1 MTPQHKFSILMAGI
15 LSCLILASAI
25 GYWLKRTV
33 TGDKAIKI
41 VDNLI
46 ARTHAWWGM
55 VFVLALAFYTGKTS
69 TLILFG
75 LLSFFALREF
85 ITLTPTKSADNN
97 ALSLCFFLLVPL
109 QYYLISISWYG
120 LFAIL
125 IPVYAFLLLPA
136 ISVLNQDIEQFLERT
151 AKIQWGLMITVY
163 CISHAPALLM
173 LEITGYHGQSALMLF
188 YLMLVAQMSDVF
200 QYVFGML
207 FGKTKVAPVVS
218 PNKTIEGLIGGGL
231 CATLLGTSMWW
242 ITPFT
247 PLQSAG
253 MSFVIVAMGFLGG
266 LVMSAI
272 KRSMGTKDWGTLIK
286 GHGGV
291 LDRMDSICF
300 AAPVFFHLTRY
311 YFT

>member
-1 MTPQHKFSILMAGI
+1 MNPQHKFLVLITGI
-15 LSCLILASAI
+15 LACLILASAT
-25 GYWLKRTV
+25 GYWLKRKV
-33 TGDKAIKI
+33 TSTSATKI
-41 VDNLI
+41 VDNLV
-46 ARTHAWWGM
+46 ARTHAWWVM
-55 VFVLALAFYTGKTS
+55 VGVLALAFYAGKSS
-69 TLILFG
+69 TLVLFT

-85 ITLTPTKSADNN
+85 ITLTPTKPADHN
-97 ALSLCFFLLVPL
+97 ALSLCFFLLAPL
-109 QYYLISISWYG
+109 QYYLIGISWYG

-136 ISVLNQDIEQFLERT
+136 VSVLNQDTEQFLERN
-151 AKIQWGLMITVY
+151 AKIQWGLMVTVY

-173 LEITGYHGQSALMLF
+173 LEIPGYSGQGPLLLF
-188 YLMLVAQMSDVF
+188 YLMLIAQMSDVL
-200 QYVFGML
+200 QYVFGTL
-207 FGKTKVAPVVS
+207 LGKRKIAPVVS
-218 PNKTIEGLIGGGL
+218 PNKTVEGLVGGGL
-231 CATLLGTSMWW
+231 CATLLGAGMWW

-253 MSFVIVAMGFLGG
+253 MAFVIVIMGFLGG

-272 KRSMGTKDWGTLIK
+272 KRSMGAKDWGALIK